1 MAQDTYG
8 RQPDG
13 DGDADAVELDDGFE
27 LEDGRP
33 DQVESHA
40 GREDVA
46 SDEDG
51 RAEDEPDR
59 TTTAVSGAAA
69 AWLVAAVIAVVA
81 PWFATSTTIVSI
93 AGQPSSRLALTTSGW
108 GALTGLGGG
117 TAGQHGPR
125 FGIVFVCAAVLLV
138 VAAFRLQTTRSRL
151 RRARWSLL
159 GGVGAAAVAATAV
172 AEVLYV
178 LAVQSGPAS
187 AGAVAGT
194 TLARSWSFG
203 LGLQLG
209 LMAAAFALLGVGAAV
224 FAGRDGQVL
233 NSDDEPDLR

>member
-8 RQPDG
+8 RFPDG
-13 DGDADAVELDDGFE
+13 DGDADGVELDDGFE
-27 LEDGRP
+27 PDEGRP
-33 DQVESHA
+33 DQVESDA
-40 GREDVA
+40 RRDDVEP
-46 SDEDG
+46 DEHGQD
-51 RAEDEPDR
+51 EDEPDR
-59 TTTAVSGAAA
+59 TTAAVSGAAA

-172 AEVLYV
+172 GEVLYV

-187 AGAVAGT
+187 AGAVTGT

-203 LGLQLG
+203 LGLQLS

-224 FAGRDGQVL
+224 VAGRGGQVPS
-233 NSDDEPDLR
+233 SDDETDLR

>member
-8 RQPDG
+8 RFPDR
-13 DGDADAVELDDGFE
+13 DGDADGVELDDGFE

-33 DQVESHA
+33 DQVESDA
-40 GREDVA
+40 GRDVEP
-46 SDEDG
+46 DEHGQD
-51 RAEDEPDR
+51 EDEPDR
-59 TTTAVSGAAA
+59 TAAAVSGAAA

-108 GALTGLGGG
+108 GVLTGLGGG

-172 AEVLYV
+172 GEVLYV

-203 LGLQLG
+203 LGLQLS

-224 FAGRDGQVL
+224 VAGRDGQVRS
-233 NSDDEPDLR
+233 SDDDPDPR